1 MLGMEQVLKKMLG
14 MEQVLKKYAE
24 KNFYILK

>member
-14 MEQVLKKYAE
+14 IEQVLKKYAE